1 MSLDTEFGRATVM
14 LLCVVF
20 GLSRAAYY
28 AARRALNLPATAE
41 GEPTMT
47 PPAAAASEA
56 QAPSPPSRWTSAEEL
71 RKHITEITDAHPA
84 WGVRK
89 VHAVLRRP
97 PYDLRVARK
106 RVWALM
112 KAMGLCFPPGARPAE
127 VPRGTVAV
135 ELPNRL
141 WATDLTTVWTA
152 LDGLVAVV
160 PVIDCGCRSLLELRV
175 TKSQESPA
183 ILAAVGA
190 ALNTQFDTPADVPDG
205 LGLRTDHGPQ
215 YTGQDC
221 VELCERWN
229 LDHTLAP
236 VGRPTGNAVA
246 ERVIRTMKEE
256 CIWLRDWN
264 SLEELQQALDRWRII
279 YNERRPHQSL
289 KSRTP
294 AEVRAELTAVRASS
308 VRAEDVDISSLAA
321 QAKAGCATPP
331 ECRPAVARRSLHP
344 G

>member
-1 MSLDTEFGRATVM
+1 MSRDTESGRASVV
-14 LLCVVF
+14 LLCAVF

-28 AARRALNLPATAE
+28 EAQRALAADAVAAPVTLPLPSPQAVAAARAVVSGEALREAISSV
-41 GEPTMT
+41 
-47 PPAAAASEA
+47 AA
-56 QAPSPPSRWTSAEEL
+56 
-71 RKHITEITDAHPA
+71 AHPA

-89 VHAVLRRP
+89 VHAMLRRAPYVLRTS
-97 PYDLRVARK
+97 RK

-112 KAMGLCFPPGARPAE
+112 KDMGLCFPPGARPGE

-135 ELPNRL
+135 EYPNRL
-141 WATDLTTVWTA
+141 WATDLTTVWTKE
-152 LDGLVAVV
+152 DGLVAVV

-190 ALNTQFDTPADVPDG
+190 ALTASFNSPTNVPEG

-215 YTGQDC
+215 YTGADC
-221 VELCERWN
+221 EDLCTRWH

-264 SLEELQQALDRWRII
+264 SLDELQAELDVWRTM
-279 YNERRPHQSL
+279 YNEQRPHQSL
-289 KSRTP
+289 EWATP
-294 AEVRAELTAVRASS
+294 AEVRASHRPMKRA
-308 VRAEDVDISSLAA
+308 A
-321 QAKAGCATPP
+321 
-331 ECRPAVARRSLHP
+331 
-344 G
+344 

>member
-1 MSLDTEFGRATVM
+1 MSLDTEFGRATVV
-14 LLCVVF
+14 LLCAVF

-28 AARRALNLPATAE
+28 RARRALKGWVGGEQVEPALPPKVRAAPAPTA
-41 GEPTMT
+41 
-47 PPAAAASEA
+47 
-56 QAPSPPSRWTSAEEL
+56 RWPSAEEL
-71 RKHITEITDAHPA
+71 RKAITVIAQAHPA

-97 PYDLRVARK
+97 PFELRAGRK

-112 KAMGLCFPPGARPAE
+112 KDMGLCFPPGARPAE
-127 VPRGTVAV
+127 APRGTVAV
-135 ELPNRL
+135 EFPNRL

-152 LDGLVAVV
+152 ENGLVAVV

-190 ALNTQFDTPADVPDG
+190 ALNAQFDTPAGVPDG

-215 YTGQDC
+215 YTGEDC
-221 VELCERWN
+221 RELCDRWN
-229 LDHTLAP
+229 LDHTFAP

-256 CIWLRDWN
+256 CIWLQDWT
-264 SLEELQQALDRWRII
+264 SLAELQEALDRWRIT
-279 YNERRPHQSL
+279 YNEQRPHQSL
-289 KSRTP
+289 KWHTP
-294 AEVRAELTAVRASS
+294 AEARGAVLELRRAA
-308 VRAEDVDISSLAA
+308 
-321 QAKAGCATPP
+321 
-331 ECRPAVARRSLHP
+331 
-344 G
+344 

>member
-1 MSLDTEFGRATVM
+1 MEVHRAPYSATEVAKMSLDTEFGRATVV
-14 LLCVVF
+14 LLCAVF

-28 AARRALNLPATAE
+28 AARRALNAPAMPE
-41 GEPTMT
+41 GEPVLEP
-47 PPAAAASEA
+47 PPATVSGPL
-56 QAPSPPSRWTSAEEL
+56 APRPPRWTPVDEL
-71 RKHITEITDAHPA
+71 RKHIIDVTAAHPA

-97 PYDLRVARK
+97 PYGLRVGRR

-135 ELPNRL
+135 ALPNRL

-152 LDGLVAVV
+152 MDGLVAVV
-160 PVIDCGCRSLLELRV
+160 PVIDCGCRSVLELRV

-183 ILAAVGA
+183 ILSAVAA
-190 ALNTQFDTPADVPDG
+190 ALQAQFDTPTGVPDG

-215 YTGQDC
+215 YTGEDC
-221 VELCERWN
+221 VDLCERWH

-264 SLEELQQALDRWRII
+264 SIEELQKALDEWRMV
-279 YNERRPHQSL
+279 YNEQRPHQSL
-289 KSRTP
+289 EFRTP
-294 AEVRAELTAVRASS
+294 AEVRSELTGVR
-308 VRAEDVDISSLAA
+308 RAA
-321 QAKAGCATPP
+321 
-331 ECRPAVARRSLHP
+331 
-344 G
+344 